1 MSRPLTPLALAVLR
15 LLNEE
20 PMHPYEMQQRIRD
33 YSIDQVVKVAHGS
46 LYHTVERL
54 AGQGLIEPVETT
66 REGRRPER
74 TVYAITEQGRDEAYS
89 RLREFLRHPAQ
100 EYPIFDMALSFLKM
114 LPPEEAAQ
122 LLDRRTVRLEAQL
135 AAHDTVLTNLAKQGL
150 ERVSVIE
157 LELCNARLRS
167 ELEFVNA
174 VSEDIKNGRMTWR
187 PHDRRNGE
195 NNDK

>member
-15 LLNEE
+15 LLDEE
-20 PMHPYEMQQRIRD
+20 PMHPYEMRQRIRD
-33 YSIDQVVKVAHGS
+33 YGIDHVIKAAPGS

-100 EYPIFDMALSFLKM
+100 EYPIFDMALSFLGM

-122 LLDRRTVRLEAQL
+122 LLDRRTVRLEAQM
-135 AAHDTVLTNLAKQGL
+135 AAHDTVLANLAKQGL
-150 ERVSVIE
+150 ERVSLIE
-157 LELCNARLRS
+157 LESCNARLRS

-174 VSEDIKNGRMTWR
+174 LSEDIKNGRM
-187 PHDRRNGE
+187 
-195 NNDK
+195 